1 MTPVV
6 MIWWLLNEK
15 ILLKGYL
22 GLCCEENDDVATK
35 VSSSFLCLYVKRHF
49 LFSSW
54 VGVIKSQ
61 LKVRLKGTNLVWLI
75 QTRIKI
81 FVHDVNPELD
91 KNDVLLHGA
100 GDKTDYCQPMLCCE
114 CWWRARLRRGG
125 TRTGFMMMVSW
136 KIMKIGCW
144 PWLGRIG
151 GATIIYSFQKLSF

>member
-1 MTPVV
+1 MKN
-6 MIWWLLNEK
+6 LSSKKLGDALNSK
-15 ILLKGYL
+15 
-22 GLCCEENDDVATK
+22 
-35 VSSSFLCLYVKRHF
+35 
-49 LFSSW
+49 
-54 VGVIKSQ
+54 
-61 LKVRLKGTNLVWLI
+61 
-75 QTRIKI
+75 
-81 FVHDVNPELD
+81 LD

-151 GATIIYSFQKLSF
+151 GATIIYSFQKLSFWMVNYLYNVHFTFLMAFQKEGGDCFSFQLKGRDFWDILLLPYSRAATHNFVGGYYSAFCIN